1 MQNRFFRL
9 FFIVN
14 AMIFTP
20 ALVLGAT
27 NDAKL
32 IWNKWPFNGIF
43 GRFEESS
50 FKRGFQ
56 VYKKSVPHVMVSDIF
71 RTETSKELDIQ
82 MTK

>member
-1 MQNRFFRL
+1 
-9 FFIVN
+9 
-14 AMIFTP
+14 MIFIP

-32 IWNKWPFNGIF
+32 MEQKWPFNGIF
-43 GRFEESS
+43 GRFDESS
-50 FKRGFQ
+50 YREVFRFTE
-56 VYKKSVPHVMVSDIF
+56 KSVPHVMVSDIF